1 MQMQFNEEKPIWR
14 QIYELIAMRI
24 LSGEWPEEERIVSV
38 REMAAAV
45 GVNPNTVM
53 RSYERLEADGII
65 FNRRGIG
72 FFVSPGAKDHIKQ
85 LERKKFMD
93 EELPKLRERLGHI
106 GLTIDVRVAESK
118 EQRGEMREEKG
129 KSKTSM

>member
-1 MQMQFNEEKPIWR
+1 MMQFSDDKPIWR

-24 LSGEWPEEERIVSV
+24 LSGEWREEERIVSV
-38 REMAAAV
+38 RELAQEV

-72 FFVSPGAKDHIKQ
+72 FYVSSGAVAHIRDI
-85 LERKKFMD
+85 ERVKFIN
-93 EELPKLRERLGHI
+93 EELPKLVERLELL
-106 GLTIDVRVAESK
+106 GLKIEVH
-118 EQRGEMREEKG
+118 Q
-129 KSKTSM
+129 

>member
-1 MQMQFNEEKPIWR
+1 MQFNDEKPIWR

-24 LSGEWPEEERIVSV
+24 LAGEWSEQERIISV
-38 REMAAAV
+38 REMAASV

-72 FFVSPGAKDHIKQ
+72 FFVAAGAKDHIKQ

-93 EELPKLRERLGHI
+93 EEFPRLKERLELI
-106 GLTIDVRVAESK
+106 GLSIDVFIP
-118 EQRGEMREEKG
+118 
-129 KSKTSM
+129 

>member
-38 REMAAAV
+38 REMAATV

-72 FFVSPGAKDHIKQ
+72 FFVASGAKDHIKQ

-106 GLTIDVRVAESK
+106 GLTIDVRVAERKAES
-118 EQRGEMREEKG
+118 
-129 KSKTSM
+129 